1 MKLLREI
8 QSENKARDR
17 TLGTKNRNEKRLE
30 MMRRIRNLQEEILKE
45 TGQQVKWCREV

>member
-8 QSENKARDR
+8 QSENKARER

-30 MMRRIRNLQEEILKE
+30 MGRIRNLQQEILKE